1 MIDTIIHSH
10 ISTHTHT
17 HARPAL
23 HDYTQQG
30 GRTAPEKRSGSS
42 GSYAPVSA
50 HGLAHGR
57 VSSSHS
63 SNGLRRG
70 GGERLTRRGGERG
83 TRRCGERCARRCGE
97 RGTRG
102 GGGCGGC
109 GVARTAG
116 SAFGHALS
124 PPTDAPWCCSSRT
137 NGFPTT

>member
-1 MIDTIIHSH
+1 M
-10 ISTHTHT
+10 
-17 HARPAL
+17 

-83 TRRCGERCARRCGE
+83 TRRCGERGTRGDGVGERLFGCGGCGGE

-109 GVARTAG
+109 GCARTAG
-116 SAFGHALS
+116 AAFVHALS
-124 PPTDAPWCCSSRT
+124 PPTSAP
-137 NGFPTT
+137 